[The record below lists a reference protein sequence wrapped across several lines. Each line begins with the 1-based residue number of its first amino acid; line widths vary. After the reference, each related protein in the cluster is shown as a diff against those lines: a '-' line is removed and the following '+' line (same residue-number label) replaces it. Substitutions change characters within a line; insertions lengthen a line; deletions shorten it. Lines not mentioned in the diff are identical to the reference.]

1 MEGPW
6 GALHETFNAFQL
18 RSVLLCSACSQAQT
32 SPSSSTANWI
42 VFQCSQFSPAEA
54 FGKAFSIHIQNRHSI
69 HIRLICL
76 FHYFHSASWN
86 HHGVFPS
93 QGPVS
98 FLGRWMAPGPD
109 NPTSQLLPI
118 IRKSGWSGTEK
129 EERKKDMVEA
139 GRSFEK
145 LYVKSCVWQSCVWKS
160 CVWKVVSERLV
171 SERVVSERVVCE
183 KLFVTK
189 LCVKELCMTKL
200 FLTKLCVK
208 DCVSERVVSERV
220 LCERLF
226 VTKLCVKE
234 LYDKVVCDKAVCER
248 LWLCVWQSCVWKS
261 CVWKVVSERVVC
273 VCNI

>member
-1 MEGPW
+1 MSAHACVHISISSRLCALIMLLLCSLRCSYSYSFACVCKFSLICPLAFCLCPGFVVALQPPSATENMEGPW
-6 GALHETFNAFQL
+6 GALHETFNAVQL

-32 SPSSSTANWI
+32 SPSSSAANWI

-139 GRSFEK
+139 GRSF
-145 LYVKSCVWQSCVWKS
+145 
-160 CVWKVVSERLV
+160 
-171 SERVVSERVVCE
+171 
-183 KLFVTK
+183 
-189 LCVKELCMTKL
+189 
-200 FLTKLCVK
+200 
-208 DCVSERVVSERV
+208 
-220 LCERLF
+220 
-226 VTKLCVKE
+226 
-234 LYDKVVCDKAVCER
+234 
-248 LWLCVWQSCVWKS
+248 
-261 CVWKVVSERVVC
+261 
-273 VCNI
+273 